1 MHPFLEK
8 VKRDSDSFFVH
19 HTKIEEQLPMHS
31 HNKHQMSYV
40 EGGVAFLNT
49 RNKSYFFPARHF
61 IWIPAGREHNVISR
75 TSVKFV
81 RNIFFPKWVIPKDH
95 KLQERGGIFPVT
107 DLLMEMIYYT
117 EKWRGD
123 VTKKDK
129 TQLEFLL
136 ALKNIVLDAAENPLP
151 IVLPT
156 TENETLRP
164 ILKYIHQHID
174 QPLYLDKIAE
184 EFGQSSRTLS
194 RLFQGN
200 METSFLQYVKLSRT
214 IKSMEMLLQT
224 DLSIT
229 EIAYSCG
236 YNSLSAFSYA
246 FQQIVHRSPKE
257 FRKQTELKN
266 KTS

>member
-8 VKRDSDSFFVH
+8 VKRDPDSFFVH

-117 EKWRGD
+117 EK
-123 VTKKDK
+123 
-129 TQLEFLL
+129 
-136 ALKNIVLDAAENPLP
+136 
-151 IVLPT
+151 
-156 TENETLRP
+156 
-164 ILKYIHQHID
+164 
-174 QPLYLDKIAE
+174 
-184 EFGQSSRTLS
+184 
-194 RLFQGN
+194 
-200 METSFLQYVKLSRT
+200 
-214 IKSMEMLLQT
+214 
-224 DLSIT
+224 
-229 EIAYSCG
+229 
-236 YNSLSAFSYA
+236 
-246 FQQIVHRSPKE
+246 
-257 FRKQTELKN
+257 
-266 KTS
+266 

>member
-1 MHPFLEK
+1 MHPFLDK
-8 VKRDSDSFFVH
+8 VRRDPDSFFIH
-19 HTKIEEQLPMHS
+19 HTKVEETLPMHS

-49 RNKSYFFPARHF
+49 SNKSYFFPARHF

-75 TSVKFV
+75 TSVKMV
-81 RNIFFPKWVIPKDH
+81 YNIYFPKWVIPEDH
-95 KLQERGGIFPVT
+95 KLQQRGGIFPVT
-107 DLLMEMIYYT
+107 DLLKEMIYYT

-123 VTKKDK
+123 VSQENKI
-129 TQLEFLL
+129 QLEFLM

-156 TENETLRP
+156 TANEILRP
-164 ILKYIHQHID
+164 VLRYIQNHID
-174 QPLYLDKIAE
+174 QPLYLDQIAR
-184 EFGQSSRTLS
+184 EFGHSSRTLS
-194 RLFQGN
+194 RLFQNN
-200 METSFLQYVKLSRT
+200 METSFLQYLKLSRI

-224 DLSIT
+224 ELSIT

-246 FQQIVHRSPKE
+246 FNQVVHRSPND
-257 FRKQTELKN
+257 FRKQN
-266 KTS
+266 VS